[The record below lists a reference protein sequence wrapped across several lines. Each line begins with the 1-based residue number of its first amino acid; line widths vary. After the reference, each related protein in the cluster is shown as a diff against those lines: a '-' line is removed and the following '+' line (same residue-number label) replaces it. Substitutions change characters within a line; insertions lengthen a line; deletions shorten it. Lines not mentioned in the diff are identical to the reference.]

1 MNLDDVL
8 ENRRSIRQYKEEQ
21 IIPKESIESLIEAAI
36 LAPSWKNSQT
46 GRYYVV
52 SSSELLEKVKRECL
66 PEFNQKSCK
75 NAPVLIVTA
84 FEKNRSGFTKDGKE
98 EDELGNGWG
107 CYDLGL
113 QNENL
118 MLKATELGLGTLV
131 MGIRDSEK
139 LRDLLLVPDS
149 QEIVSVI
156 AVGYFD
162 VQGNKPK
169 RKEVKDIAKFF

>member
-8 ENRRSIRQYKEEQ
+8 ENRRSIRQYKEGQ

-52 SSSELLEKVKRECL
+52 SSSELLEKVKKECL
-66 PEFNQKSCK
+66 PEFNQKCCK

-84 FEKNRSGFTKDGKE
+84 FEKNCSGFTKDGKE
-98 EDELGNGWG
+98 ENELGNGWG

>member
-1 MNLDDVL
+1 MELNQVL
-8 ENRRSIRQYKEEQ
+8 LQRRSIREYKKEQVISKEIIEE
-21 IIPKESIESLIEAAI
+21 LISAAI

-46 GRYYVV
+46 GRYYVI
-52 SSSELLEKVKRECL
+52 STKEMLEKVKKECL
-66 PEFNQKSCK
+66 PEFNQESCK

-84 FEKNRSGFTKDGKE
+84 FEKNRSGFTRDGKE
-98 EDELGNGWG
+98 ENELGNGWG

-118 MLKATELGLGTLV
+118 LLKATELGLGTLV

-139 LRDLLLVPDS
+139 LRELLVIPES

-162 VQGNKPK
+162 KQVAIPK
-169 RKEVKDIAKFF
+169 RKEVNDITKFY